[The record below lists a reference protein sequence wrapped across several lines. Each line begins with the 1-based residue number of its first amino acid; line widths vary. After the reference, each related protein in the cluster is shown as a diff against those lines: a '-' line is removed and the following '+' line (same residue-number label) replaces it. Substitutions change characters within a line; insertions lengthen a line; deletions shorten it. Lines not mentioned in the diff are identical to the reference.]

1 MSNRIAAGMA
11 LVVFAICLVVGRFQA
26 QNSFATT
33 VTRAL
38 LAMLV
43 TLVIGLIIGAMAQ
56 RMLEEN
62 LKNEEEKR
70 KNISTSPGQ
79 GDR

>member
-1 MSNRIAAGMA
+1 MAQRVAASMA
-11 LVVFAICLVVGRFQA
+11 MIVFAICLAAGIAAENPFG
-26 QNSFATT
+26 T
-33 VTRAL
+33 VITRAL

-56 RMLEEN
+56 KMLEEN
-62 LKNEEEKR
+62 VSAEGKKLKIDSVDANE
-70 KNISTSPGQ
+70 